1 MLDVAKLDRFFSL
14 HKQECLLC
22 GANQQEFAA
31 LETGFMFAICH
42 ACGHKISVRIET
54 IRAIAFSDDAVKALK
69 VLSVDKSLPITF
81 RAGCDS
87 VLSLARLYREFF
99 AVTPARETALPAQEL

>member
-31 LETGFMFAICH
+31 LESGFMFAICH
-42 ACGHKISVRIET
+42 ACGHKISVRIDT
-54 IRAIAFSDDAVKALK
+54 IRVIALSNEAMKALA
-69 VLSVDKSLPITF
+69 VLSVDKEPPMRF
-81 RAGCDS
+81 RADCDA
-87 VLSLARLYREFF
+87 VLSLARLFRKFLEN
-99 AVTPARETALPAQEL
+99 E